1 MLIPQN
7 NASLP
12 GRPKANR
19 SPLATKTTIAR
30 QNASAA
36 GRWVMPA
43 LSANTGITL
52 AIPVEEPV
60 TSPRCAKANHKRLT
74 RWKKQSLLRS
84 VLMIQ
89 LIHSRLHCAIWA
101 RVAMALRYQSN

>member
-7 NASLP
+7 DASLS

-19 SPLATKTTIAR
+19 FPLATKTTTAH
-30 QNASAA
+30 QNASAVE
-36 GRWVMPA
+36 RWVMPA

-60 TSPRCAKANHKRLT
+60 TSPRRAKANHKRLT

-89 LIHSRLHCAIWA
+89 LIHSRLHCTIWA